1 MRQPIQYMR
10 RLRGFAHAVVAVA
23 VFAVWAGSAAAQT
36 PPASTPSSGTPAPTR
51 PSPAA
56 SAEQNSSGLD
66 AIVATLD
73 RIGGTTRA
81 ESVSDGQLDEWR
93 EEIAKLRDELRSR
106 IETLQ
111 PRLVQ
116 AETELKQLGAAPA
129 AGAAPEAPAI
139 AAERARLDRLRGELD
154 ATLKQARL
162 LSLRA
167 DEIGERIVE
176 RRRANFTRQLLTRQS
191 SVLDPAF
198 WSATARASV
207 EDGRDIAE
215 LGRTWVAFLRLNGG
229 FVSLFAVLVTLIG
242 ATTAV
247 ALLRRWSARRER
259 AGEASASR
267 FGRALSALLM
277 FARIVLTLPALVLAG
292 VMTLDAL
299 NLLPSRLSAI
309 GFGLVGGLAIASFGR
324 GVGEALF
331 APEMPQRRLI
341 ALDDRAARLLRDHLV
356 WGGRILGLV
365 VFLNVLHQT
374 LFAPVV
380 LTVATSA
387 LLSVLVAAL
396 LAHLLLRLRP
406 DPSRPDADPRLQWL
420 RAVAWLLV
428 VGIVAALVAGYVGF
442 AAFLAGR
449 LLVVLAIGGLL
460 YIGLVFVNA
469 LFDEQLAGDAP
480 GGRALAA
487 MFGLKARGVELIGTL
502 LSAVLRILLVM
513 LAVIPLLGPWGIV
526 ATDVFGSM
534 RQALFGFR
542 VGEITISLTTILG
555 AVALLF
561 VGILVVRGIQHWLRT
576 RLLPRAGLEPGLQH
590 SVSALFGYAGAI
602 AVVAIVLAELG
613 IDLQKIAF
621 IAGAL
626 SVGIGFGLQSIV
638 SNFVSGLILLAERP
652 IRVGDWVV
660 VKNEE
665 GYVRK
670 ISVRATE
677 IETFERASVIIPNSE
692 FITGVVKN
700 WTHANTTGRV
710 TVKVGVAYDSDP
722 EKVREVLLAC
732 AREHPQVLQTP
743 PPQALFLN
751 FGESTLDFE
760 LRCYL
765 ANISFALTV
774 RSDLHFVVLRRFREA
789 GIEIPFAQRELR
801 WRDGQPPEP
810 SAAVT

>member
-1 MRQPIQYMR
+1 MMRMPIRYR
-10 RLRGFAHAVVAVA
+10 HRLPAFARAALVAATWAIVATGSVV
-23 VFAVWAGSAAAQT
+23 AQT
-36 PPASTPSSGTPAPTR
+36 PVAAPAT
-51 PSPAA
+51 
-56 SAEQNSSGLD
+56 SAEQNASGFD

-73 RIGGTTRA
+73 RVGGATRA

-93 EEIAKLRDELRSR
+93 EEIAKLRDELRGR
-106 IETLQ
+106 VETLQ
-111 PRLVQ
+111 PRLSQ
-116 AETELKQLGAAPA
+116 AETALKQLGTAPA

-154 ATLKQARL
+154 AALKQAKL

-167 DEIGERIVE
+167 DEIGERITE
-176 RRRANFTRQLLTRQS
+176 RRRTNFTRQLFIRQS
-191 SVLDPAF
+191 SVLDPAL
-198 WSATARASV
+198 WTATASALV
-207 EDGRDIAE
+207 EDARDIAE
-215 LGRTWVAFLRLNGG
+215 LSRSWATFLRINGG
-229 FVSLFAVLVTLIG
+229 FVSLIAVLVTLLG
-242 ATTAV
+242 AATAV
-247 ALLRRWSARRER
+247 ALLRRWSARRQR
-259 AGEASASR
+259 IHEASASR
-267 FGRALSALLM
+267 FGRALSALLV
-277 FARIVLTLPALVLAG
+277 FARIVLTLPALVLAT
-292 VMTLDAL
+292 VMVLDAL
-299 NLLPSRLSAI
+299 NLLPLRIAAI
-309 GFGLVGGLAIASFGR
+309 GFGLVGALAIASFGR

-331 APEMPQRRLI
+331 APATPERRLM

-365 VFLNVLHQT
+365 VFLNALHKT
-374 LFAPVV
+374 LYAPVV

-387 LLSVLVAAL
+387 LLSILVAAL

-406 DPSRPDADPRLQWL
+406 DPSRPDANPHLQWL
-420 RAVAWLLV
+420 RAAAWLVIAGIIVSLV
-428 VGIVAALVAGYVGF
+428 SGYVGF

-449 LLVVLAIGGLL
+449 LLTVLAVGGLL
-460 YIGLVFVNA
+460 YIGLVFINA

-487 MFGLKARGVELIGTL
+487 MFGLQARGIELIGTL

-526 ATDVFGSM
+526 ATDVFGTM

-542 VGEITISLTTILG
+542 VGEITISPTAILG
-555 AVALLF
+555 AVGLLF
-561 VGILVVRGIQHWLRT
+561 VGILIVRGIQHWLRT

-590 SVSALFGYAGAI
+590 SVAALFGYAGAI
-602 AVVAIVLAELG
+602 AVIAVVLAELG

-765 ANISFALTV
+765 ANISFALMV

-801 WRDGQPPEP
+801 WRDGPPPEP
-810 SAAVT
+810 SAAAT